1 MDVQLQRGEFK
12 NKYERAQPAYCV
24 QKWDLYK
31 NDVKWLEELSM
42 IESHDKDVWSLGIE
56 LNKAKNNLSIRT
68 WVIFF
73 K

>member
-1 MDVQLQRGEFK
+1 
-12 NKYERAQPAYCV
+12 
-24 QKWDLYK
+24 
-31 NDVKWLEELSM
+31 M